1 MRGITVAS
9 RPGPYFGTTGTL
21 LLVLGI
27 ALAVTNDDWIPLL
40 FAALGAV
47 LLVMAV
53 VAERR

>member
-9 RPGPYFGTTGTL
+9 RPGPYFGAMGTL

-40 FAALGAV
+40 FAAIGAV